1 MIDTGFPIINTII
14 GGFFIS
20 LSSSIHL
27 LLKGKI
33 TGYSGIFFNL
43 ITGKDFL
50 YNFCFLLGTLITP
63 SYILLF
69 NKSSFTNFE
78 NKEYFIS
85 DLNIFGFIF
94 SGLLVGIGTK
104 MGNGC
109 TSGHGVCGIPRLS
122 IRSIVAVC
130 MFMIT
135 GITTSTL
142 NSKLNFFSYN
152 SIEIPNIKIPYLEL
166 IIFLFCLICII
177 LILIIDS
184 KGIYAKKD
192 LTDHIISFIVG
203 ILFAFGLIQSGM
215 IGRHKVTGFLCLN
228 SKWDYSLLFVL
239 GSAVGFNLITFHY
252 ILNLRK
258 PIFNK
263 EFIISKNKNIDLKL
277 IIGAGIFGIGWGLGG
292 ICPGPSL
299 VTSFYYLP
307 QSFVFLFMVAIG
319 QLIENSFDSILT
331 NSLSLKVHIE

>member
-1 MIDTGFPIINTII
+1 MIDTGYSILNTII

-20 LSSSIHL
+20 LATSIHL

-43 ITGKDFL
+43 ITGTDFL

-142 NSKLNFFSYN
+142 NPKLNFFSYN

-215 IGRHKVTGFLCLN
+215 IGRHKVIGFLCLN
-228 SKWDYSLLFVL
+228 SNWDYSLMFVL

-258 PIFNK
+258 PIFNRSF
-263 EFIISKNKNIDLKL
+263 EINKNKTIDLKL
-277 IIGAGIFGIGWGLGG
+277 MIGAGIFGIGWGMGG

-299 VTSFYYLP
+299 VISFFYLP
-307 QSFVFLFMVAIG
+307 YSIIFLFMVAIG
-319 QLIENSFDSILT
+319 QLIENSFDSMLSQ
-331 NSLSLKVHIE
+331 SLSMKNHIE

>member
-43 ITGKDFL
+43 ITGTD
-50 YNFCFLLGTLITP
+50 FCFLLGTLITP

>member
-1 MIDTGFPIINTII
+1 M
-14 GGFFIS
+14 
-20 LSSSIHL
+20 
-27 LLKGKI
+27 
-33 TGYSGIFFNL
+33 
-43 ITGKDFL
+43 
-50 YNFCFLLGTLITP
+50 
-63 SYILLF
+63 
-69 NKSSFTNFE
+69 
-78 NKEYFIS
+78 
-85 DLNIFGFIF
+85 NIFGFIF
-94 SGLLVGIGTK
+94 SGLLVGIGSK

>member
-1 MIDTGFPIINTII
+1 
-14 GGFFIS
+14 
-20 LSSSIHL
+20 
-27 LLKGKI
+27 
-33 TGYSGIFFNL
+33 
-43 ITGKDFL
+43 
-50 YNFCFLLGTLITP
+50 
-63 SYILLF
+63 
-69 NKSSFTNFE
+69 
-78 NKEYFIS
+78 
-85 DLNIFGFIF
+85 LNIFGFIF

-263 EFIISKNKNIDLKL
+263 EFILSKNKNIDLKL

>member
-43 ITGKDFL
+43 ITGTDFL

-292 ICPGPSL
+292 ICPGPAL
-299 VTSFYYLP
+299 VTSFYYFP
-307 QSFVFLFMVAIG
+307 QTAVFILMVAVG
-319 QLIENSFDSILT
+319 QLIENQLDSV
-331 NSLSLKVHIE
+331 LSEFLSKKVHVE

>member
-43 ITGKDFL
+43 ITGTDFL

-78 NKEYFIS
+78 NKEYFIN

-307 QSFVFLFMVAIG
+307 QSFIFLLMVAVG

>member
-43 ITGKDFL
+43 LTRNDFL

-63 SYILLF
+63 SYILTF

-94 SGLLVGIGTK
+94 SGLLVGIGSK

>member
-43 ITGKDFL
+43 LTRNDFL

-63 SYILLF
+63 SYILTF

-122 IRSIVAVC
+122 LRSIVAVC

-142 NSKLNFFSYN
+142 NSKLHFFSYN